1 MIIENGTIVLTRFPP
16 MFSSSSPSFKRVIRE
31 RRPWLGLRKKEKSST
46 RSTARNDFDPL
57 PIPLVW
63 KWKLILSPLLLLL
76 VASLIFGGKKNRGYP
91 RIVTSGS
98 PSSSL
103 NFQPRS
109 PSSELGKGRAGRT
122 ERRRSNKEGKRRG
135 GPRLAGNKLP

>member
-31 RRPWLGLRKKEKSST
+31 RRPWLGLRKKGKKLDTIDREKWLRSAPDSSCMEMKT
-46 RSTARNDFDPL
+46 DSFSPPPSPRRILDFR
-57 PIPLVW
+57 W
-63 KWKLILSPLLLLL
+63 
-76 VASLIFGGKKNRGYP
+76 KKNRGYP
-91 RIVTSGS
+91 WIVTSGS